1 MGWGPTPRAGGF
13 PVPKQRGLDSHVCVN
28 AGGAPRSP
36 PFFQQSTKKKKS
48 HCCSLSLSNA
58 GGSVNSRKGWRPQD
72 AAPSSPGV
80 LGEKP
85 VVLGSNFVP
94 VRRQRIV
101 CQRFEFVG
109 VFFFFFDANALERST
124 SKQCKGQRST
134 ASYRDRNK
142 MKRGE
147 KKKNKKPTKATTK
160 TNTRCFTKRT
170 RSTQKGT
177 TQKITMKSLNLN
189 ARYN

>member
-134 ASYRDRNK
+134 ASYRDRNQ

-147 KKKNKKPTKATTK
+147 KKKKTKNQQKPQPKPTRGVSPKERGRPKKARHK
-160 TNTRCFTKRT
+160 K
-170 RSTQKGT
+170 
-177 TQKITMKSLNLN
+177 
-189 ARYN
+189 

>member
-1 MGWGPTPRAGGF
+1 MGTNAQGWGLPRPQAARFGLARLC
-13 PVPKQRGLDSHVCVN
+13 KRRGCSSL
-28 AGGAPRSP
+28 P
-36 PFFQQSTKKKKS
+36 PFFPTIYKKKKKS

-109 VFFFFFDANALERST
+109 FFFFFRCQRVGEEHVQT
-124 SKQCKGQRST
+124 VQRS
-134 ASYRDRNK
+134 AEYCFISGQKSNE
-142 MKRGE
+142 KRG
-147 KKKNKKPTKATTK
+147 KKKKQK
-160 TNTRCFTKRT
+160 TNKNHNQNQHAVFHQKNAVDPKRHDTKNNNEE
-170 RSTQKGT
+170 SKP
-177 TQKITMKSLNLN
+177 
-189 ARYN
+189 

>member
-1 MGWGPTPRAGGF
+1 MGTNAQGWGLPRPQAARFGLARLC
-13 PVPKQRGLDSHVCVN
+13 KRRGCSSL
-28 AGGAPRSP
+28 P
-36 PFFQQSTKKKKS
+36 PFFPTIYKKKKKS

-109 VFFFFFDANALERST
+109 FFFFFRCQRVGEEHVQT
-124 SKQCKGQRST
+124 VQRS
-134 ASYRDRNK
+134 AEYCFISGQKSNE
-142 MKRGE
+142 KRG
-147 KKKNKKPTKATTK
+147 KKKKTKNQQKPQPKPTRGVSPKERGQPKKARHK
-160 TNTRCFTKRT
+160 K
-170 RSTQKGT
+170 
-177 TQKITMKSLNLN
+177 
-189 ARYN
+189 

>member
-36 PFFQQSTKKKKS
+36 PFFQQSTKKKKKS

-134 ASYRDRNK
+134 ASYRDRNQ

-147 KKKNKKPTKATTK
+147 KKKTKNQQKPQPKPTRGVSPKERGQPKKARHK
-160 TNTRCFTKRT
+160 K
-170 RSTQKGT
+170 
-177 TQKITMKSLNLN
+177 
-189 ARYN
+189 

>member
-1 MGWGPTPRAGGF
+1 MGTNAQGWGLPRPQAARFGLARLC
-13 PVPKQRGLDSHVCVN
+13 KRRGCSSL
-28 AGGAPRSP
+28 P
-36 PFFQQSTKKKKS
+36 PFFPTIYKKKKKS

-134 ASYRDRNK
+134 ASYRDRNQ

-147 KKKNKKPTKATTK
+147 KKKTKNQQKPQPKPTRGVSPKERGQPKKARHK
-160 TNTRCFTKRT
+160 K
-170 RSTQKGT
+170 
-177 TQKITMKSLNLN
+177 
-189 ARYN
+189 

>member
-109 VFFFFFDANALERST
+109 VFFFFRCQRVGEEHVQT
-124 SKQCKGQRST
+124 VQRS
-134 ASYRDRNK
+134 AEYCFISGQKSNE
-142 MKRGE
+142 KRG
-147 KKKNKKPTKATTK
+147 KKKKQK
-160 TNTRCFTKRT
+160 TNKNHNQNQHAVFHQKNAVDPKRHDTKNNNEE
-170 RSTQKGT
+170 SKP
-177 TQKITMKSLNLN
+177 
-189 ARYN
+189 